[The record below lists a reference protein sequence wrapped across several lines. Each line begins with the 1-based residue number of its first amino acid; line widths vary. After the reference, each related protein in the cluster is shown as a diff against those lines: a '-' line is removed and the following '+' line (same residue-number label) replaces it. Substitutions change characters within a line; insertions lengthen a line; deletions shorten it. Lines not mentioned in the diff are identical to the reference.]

1 MRRLLT
7 DSSSNMKLA
16 ITVVACVVAAPVLMA
31 ASAEELWSVQRIS
44 PPPVP
49 VVRGDDWSRTAVDRF
64 ILAKLREYRLQ
75 PQPEADRHAL
85 IRRVTLGL
93 TGLPPAIEEVRSF
106 VSDTKPQAYERL
118 VDRLLKSPR
127 FGERW
132 GRHWLDV
139 VRFGESKGALTVDQD
154 RVRGDAF
161 EFRDAVIRAMNDDV
175 PFDRFV
181 RMHLD
186 ESDTPK
192 EFEPLRQ
199 FIHLGTQLQDNADPN
214 DKQFH
219 RLNDMVSTTGLAFLG
234 ISFGCARCHD
244 HPVDPMSTEEYYQ
257 FTATFFDQV
266 REAPKASSKKI
277 PLRIT
282 EPRVLRNGSWQ
293 SPGEAVTPGFLRVIS
308 SRENDH
314 WLGQAE
320 SRLGALG
327 QWLTDAEHGAGELM
341 ARVIVNRVWH
351 YHFGQGL
358 VQTPNDFGRQ
368 GAAPAHPELLDFLAR
383 RLIEG
388 GWRLKPIHRLIL
400 TSAVYRQGGTSETG
414 ALEMDA
420 GNTLLWHW
428 QPRRLEAEAIR
439 DQLLFVAGELR
450 PKMYGPSI
458 PIGDFRKRVRDEPK
472 SWRRSVYL
480 QVRRSVEHPTLSLFD
495 TPDTD
500 QSVGRRTTG
509 ATAEGALFALN
520 APFVWDLAKRLAK
533 RVEAEAGTDPAQQ
546 VGYLYHLALS
556 RPPTSPE
563 VEIGLGLLDGSD
575 QDLAKYCQLLLGL
588 NEFLYVN

>member
-1 MRRLLT
+1 M
-7 DSSSNMKLA
+7 N
-16 ITVVACVVAAPVLMA
+16 
-31 ASAEELWSVQRIS
+31 S
-44 PPPVP
+44 PAVP
-49 VVRGDDWSRTAVDRF
+49 VVRDDDWSRTSVDRF
-64 ILAKLREYRLQ
+64 VLAKLRDHELQ
-75 PQPEADRHAL
+75 PQLEADRYTL
-85 IRRVTLGL
+85 IRRVSLGL
-93 TGLPPAIEEVRSF
+93 TGLPPTPEEVRVF
-106 VSDTKPQAYERL
+106 VSDSEPEAYERL
-118 VDRLLKSPR
+118 VDRLLKTPR

-154 RVRGDAF
+154 RVRGDAWK
-161 EFRDAVIRAMNDDV
+161 FRDAVILALNDDV

-186 ESDTPK
+186 ESDTPDK
-192 EFEPLRQ
+192 FQPLRQ

-219 RLNDMVSTTGLAFLG
+219 RLNDMVSTTGSAFLG

-266 REAPKASSKKI
+266 KEAPKASSKKI

-293 SPGEAVTPGFLRVIS
+293 SPGEAVSPGFLRVL
-308 SRENDH
+308 SRRRNDY

-320 SRLGALG
+320 SRLSALG
-327 QWLTDAEHGAGELM
+327 QWLTDTEHGAGELL
-341 ARVIVNRVWH
+341 ARVIVNRIWH
-351 YHFGQGL
+351 HHFGQGL
-358 VQTPNDFGRQ
+358 VKSPNDFGRQ
-368 GAAPAHPELLDFLAR
+368 GIRPTHPELLDFLAK
-383 RLIEG
+383 RLVEG
-388 GWRLKPIHRLIL
+388 GWRLKPVHKLIL
-400 TSAVYRQGGTSETG
+400 TSAVYRQRGTSET
-414 ALEMDA
+414 APLAADA
-420 GNTLLWHW
+420 NNTLLWHW
-428 QPRRLEAEAIR
+428 QPKRLEAEAIR

-450 PKMYGPSI
+450 LEMFGPSV

-472 SWRRSVYL
+472 SWRRSIYL
-480 QVRRSVEHPTLSLFD
+480 QVRRSAKHPTLRLFD
-495 TPDTD
+495 PPDTER
-500 QSVGRRTTG
+500 SVGARSTG

-533 RVEAEAGTDPAQQ
+533 RVEAEFGSEPELQ
-546 VGYLYHLALS
+546 VVHLYRRLLS
-556 RPPTSPE
+556 RPPTDE
-563 VEIGLGLLDGSD
+563 ETRIGLGLLKNEED
-575 QDLAKYCQLLLGL
+575 QALAKYCQLLLGL